1 MRVHPPKANKR
12 SSLSTSTI
20 HVASSSNF
28 SSLPP
33 MPKLKQKRL
42 AFLSQRK
49 CSTWKHTTLWVPKG
63 LSQHGRIM
71 QLNFTVGFCKYKY
84 YQKRYFYDLQSYPCM
99 NIVLISKNWNGPET
113 VFMWPCS
120 LSLSTVGSDNF
131 ISTDASSFLQVRL
144 V

>member
-1 MRVHPPKANKR
+1 M
-12 SSLSTSTI
+12 TSII
-20 HVASSSNF
+20 HVASSSKF

-33 MPKLKQKRL
+33 MPRLKQKRL
-42 AFLSQRK
+42 AFSSQRK
-49 CSTWKHTTLWVPKG
+49 CSTSKHTTLWAPKG

-71 QLNFTVGFCKYKY
+71 QLNFTVGSCKYHY
-84 YQKRYFYDLQSYPCM
+84 NQYCYFNVQQSYTCM